1 MFQFLFPRMN
11 TVTSP
16 QNSFLNCPQFIIL
29 TLLRQWSSACSEEI
43 PNIAW
48 GIINSAYIRWSLL
61 NSLRYHQRIVRWCEN
76 FDSKRCERKRPWP
89 ILRHCPRICL
99 EELRKTTNT
108 LVRKVEIWN
117 LDLPN
122 KKQEARL
129 DVKDEVKSEDGQYS
143 LHKGRG
149 SLNGQS
155 NEARDR

>member
-1 MFQFLFPRMN
+1 
-11 TVTSP
+11 
-16 QNSFLNCPQFIIL
+16 
-29 TLLRQWSSACSEEI
+29 
-43 PNIAW
+43 
-48 GIINSAYIRWSLL
+48 
-61 NSLRYHQRIVRWCEN
+61 
-76 FDSKRCERKRPWP
+76 
-89 ILRHCPRICL
+89 
-99 EELRKTTNT
+99 
-108 LVRKVEIWN
+108 VRKVEIWN